1 MVRKRPC
8 RVCGRWF
15 QPHRRAGGR
24 QHTCSDPDCQRE
36 RHRRACKSWHGRHL
50 GYDQEARLR
59 AKLRRPTAVGAVES
73 QAVEIEPLRQL
84 DWERARD
91 AVGLQVAVI
100 VEESAQVLVDWARD
114 AVRSHR
120 RAITGE
126 FGREVSGAARDAIV
140 CAQGPP

>member
-1 MVRKRPC
+1 M
-8 RVCGRWF
+8 
-15 QPHRRAGGR
+15 
-24 QHTCSDPDCQRE
+24 T
-36 RHRRACKSWHGRHL
+36 
-50 GYDQEARLR
+50 
-59 AKLRRPTAVGAVES
+59 VGAVES
-73 QAVEIEPLRQL
+73 QAVEVDPLRQL

-100 VEESAQVLVDWARD
+100 IEESAQVLVDWARD

-126 FGREVSGAARDAIV
+126 FGREVTVAARDAIV